1 MSTLIIPAI
10 LSGDINEIQ
19 RQVNL
24 VKQVPEF
31 KVIQIDVVDVIYAD
45 DHTVSP
51 QDLTAVD
58 FGDLKIDFHL
68 MTEEPMDYVWEM
80 EEYAKH
86 LPIRAVYGQIEKM
99 TYQEAFLEEIKKQ
112 DWKAGLAL
120 NLYTPVE
127 EIGVDAWDWADAIL
141 LMAVEAGAQG
151 QKFNPLV
158 MEKIKA
164 LQNKMNQEA
173 EPVKI
178 SIDGGVNINNLSE
191 LKAAK
196 VDEVAIGSALFAES
210 DNAFV
215 ERAREILEK

>member
-19 RQVNL
+19 RQVDL

-31 KVIQIDVVDVIYAD
+31 KVIQIDVVDGIYAD
-45 DHTVSP
+45 HHTVSP

-80 EEYAKH
+80 EEYAKN

-99 TYQEAFLEEIKKQ
+99 SYQEAFLEEIKKQ

-173 EPVKI
+173 EPVRI
-178 SIDGGVNINNLSE
+178 SIDGGVNSGNLAE
-191 LKAAK
+191 LKEVK
-196 VDEVAIGSALFAES
+196 VDEVAIGSALFAADENNFI
-210 DNAFV
+210 D
-215 ERAREILEK
+215 RAKEILEK